1 MIGLI
6 FRALVREKI
15 IIKPIADNIL
25 KVYYPHDTLKIK
37 LI

>member
-15 IIKPIADNIL
+15 IMKPIADNIL
-25 KVYYPHDTLKIK
+25 KVTIHLK
-37 LI
+37 LS